1 MTAMD
6 QEQNAGHH
14 VITKD
19 AVHELFTSGRAD
31 EHGRIDGLTEDE
43 FYDKLDADQAFMD
56 RWYGPTGLPAWAD
69 GADQREHALADPSL
83 TGEQNLQRDRSWVQ
97 DNLAEAHDAGPA
109 SNADAMSHLGA
120 AAHALEDS
128 YSEAHEWRDDSE
140 HSGNPDAKV
149 ESINVFDPTGIQGGG
164 GVFGSFEGTH
174 DERFDHVPI
183 DALGHPILGED
194 RAAVSATAQLLENY
208 VDEEHASHDQAVQSA
223 DQTVGQFFQED
234 AQHPVVVNE
243 HPDAAWQTEDAR
255 RWAIDAQQA
264 TADPDPGELPS
275 FSYNP
280 TPGMSP
286 SASTSPSPSP
296 SASPTPS
303 TPSPT
308 PSSSSTPTPS

>member
-1 MTAMD
+1 MD

-31 EHGRIDGLTEDE
+31 QHGRIDGLTEDE
-43 FYDKLDADQAFMD
+43 FYQKLDDDQAFMD
-56 RWYGPTGLPAWAD
+56 RWYGPTGVPAWASGD
-69 GADQREHALADPSL
+69 NQREHAMADPSL
-83 TGEQNLQRDRSWVQ
+83 TGEQNLQRDRAWVQ
-97 DNLAEAHDAGPA
+97 DNLAQAHDAGPA
-109 SNADAMSHLGA
+109 SNENAMSHLGA

-164 GVFGSFEGTH
+164 GVFGVEGTH
-174 DERFDHVPI
+174 DERFDRVPI
-183 DALGHPILGED
+183 DALGHPILGDD
-194 RAAVSATAQLLENY
+194 RAAVSATAQMLENY
-208 VDEEHASHDQAVQSA
+208 VDEEHASHADAVKSF
-223 DQTVGQFFQED
+223 DNTIGQFFQEGD
-234 AQHPVVVNE
+234 HGVTVNE
-243 HPDAAWQTEDAR
+243 HPNDAWEAEDAR

-275 FSYNP
+275 
-280 TPGMSP
+280 
-286 SASTSPSPSP
+286 PSPTDY
-296 SASPTPS
+296 PTS

-308 PSSSSTPTPS
+308 HSPTPTVTPTQTPTQTPTPTTPTPTPS